1 MFVEQPEIHLH
12 PKAQGTVAELLA
24 ATSLRRQVVVET
36 HSVHMI
42 NRARKLVAEGALD
55 PISVVINFVE
65 RTDYGPKVHSIQL
78 DSSGEFDVKWPG
90 GFFDVKW
97 PGGFFDER
105 YEDTMALLRLR
116 SDKSR

>member
-90 GFFDVKW
+90 GFFD
-97 PGGFFDER
+97 ER